1 MRYLSVSEI
10 LDLYVQVMQQTG
22 GSVGLRD
29 PGSLESAVAQPR
41 QTFSGKE
48 LYPTLAEKAGAL
60 GHSLVQ
66 NHAFVDGNK
75 RIAHAAMEVFLR
87 VNGYELSATVDAQ
100 ERVMLDAASG
110 KIERAEFISWVVARV
125 VVKE

>member
-10 LDLYVQVMQQTG
+10 LDLYAQLMRQSG

-29 PGSLESAVAQPR
+29 AGSLESAAAQPR
-41 QTFSGKE
+41 QTFGGKE

-87 VNGYELSATVDAQ
+87 VNGHELSASVDEQ

-110 KIERAEFISWVVARV
+110 KIERTEFINWVVAHV
-125 VVKE
+125 IVKK